1 MSRYSRN
8 TAKLCVKH
16 QSINQSINQS
26 IKQMSD
32 SDEDHLYMEIQKPNT
47 VRTDLFII
55 LMYCFAHFFCLA
67 SDTQIKIGG
76 VRLVTL

>member
-8 TAKLCVKH
+8 TAKVCVKH
-16 QSINQSINQS
+16 QSINQS

-32 SDEDHLYMEIQKPNT
+32 SDEDHLYMEIQKPST

-55 LMYCFAHFFCLA
+55 FIYCFAHFFCLA
-67 SDTQIKIGG
+67 SDTQIKSGG